1 LGQVT
6 KTIGWTYAN
15 IESGRYSSPVSLSQ
29 FQFYKYFYQLL
40 DFMRKGFFSLLLFFL
55 CVDLS
60 AQQNQISGFDDSS
73 ISEELKT
80 ERTFDGLISRENIGL
95 TIRDLSS
102 EPHNLGSDGSKV
114 VAEKIQRKFRDY
126 GFDTHMD
133 IYQVLFPEPTMRILE
148 MTAPYAYRALLKEPA
163 LKEDATSGQSGQLPT
178 YNAWSAD
185 GDVTSELVYVNYG
198 LNADYEELAKMGIDV
213 KGKIVIARYGQS
225 WRGIKPKIAQE
236 HGAIGCIIYS
246 DPKDDGYYQ
255 GDVYPKGAFK
265 NEFGVQR
272 GSVMDMVIYPGDP
285 LTPGIGATKDAK
297 RYASHLDA
305 PNLLKIP
312 VLPISYHDAKP
323 LLEALAGP
331 VAPEGWRGA
340 LPITYHV
347 GPGKSTVHLKL
358 QFDWKLVPCY
368 DVIAMIKGSEFSD
381 EWVIRGNHHD
391 AWVNGA
397 MDPVSGQASML
408 EEAKA
413 LGTLVK
419 SGWRPKRTII
429 YCAWDG
435 EEPALLGS
443 TEWVEDHAALLQQN
457 TVVYINSD
465 ENGRG
470 FLNAGGSHALE
481 GVVDEVA
488 KNVTDPQTGVSIYE
502 RQKAHKIATATSP
515 QLAKEVMDKTSLHL
529 EALGTGSDFSP
540 FLQHLG
546 IPSVDLGFSGE
557 DNGGSY
563 HSIYDS
569 YDNYIRFID
578 PGFYY
583 CASLSKIA
591 GHVSLRMLDADVLP
605 FDFRILYREI
615 KSYTTELQTLI
626 SNLRETTSINNEI
639 IRKKYL
645 IIASDTA
652 KPFFPNPVKQ
662 EVPYIDF
669 SPLEN
674 ALASLAKSSDHA
686 FEMLRN
692 SGFNA
697 EQKKILNKRL
707 YRAEQSLLLDE
718 GLPLRPWYKHVLY
731 APGYYTG
738 YAVKTLPGI
747 RESIEQR
754 NFTEAQTGIKK
765 AAIAINKLA
774 EYLSAL

>member
-1 LGQVT
+1 MRTGFLVLLF
-6 KTIGWTYAN
+6 
-15 IESGRYSSPVSLSQ
+15 VSLHSG
-29 FQFYKYFYQLL
+29 LT
-40 DFMRKGFFSLLLFFL
+40 
-55 CVDLS
+55 
-60 AQQNQISGFDDSS
+60 AQQNQISGFNDSS
-73 ISEELKT
+73 GREELKK
-80 ERTFDGLISRENIGL
+80 EKAFDDLINRENIGQ

-102 EPHNLGSDGSKV
+102 EPHNLGSTGSKE
-114 VAEKIQRKFRDY
+114 VADKIQQKFRDY
-126 GFDTHMD
+126 GFETHIDT
-133 IYQVLFPEPTMRILE
+133 YQVLFPEPRIRVLE
-148 MTAPYAYRALLKEPA
+148 MTSPLVYRAILKEPA
-163 LKEDATSGQSGQLPT
+163 LKEDLTSGQQGQLPT

-185 GDVTSELVYVNYG
+185 GNVTAELVYVNYG
-198 LNADYEELAKMGIDV
+198 LQEDYEVLARMGIDV
-213 KGKIVIARYGQS
+213 KDKIVIARYGQS

-255 GDVYPKGAFK
+255 GDIYPKGSFK
-265 NEFGVQR
+265 NEYGVQR

-323 LLEALAGP
+323 LLEALTGP
-331 VAPEGWRGA
+331 VVPENWRGA

-347 GPGKSTVHLKL
+347 GPGKSTVHLQL

-368 DVIAMIKGSEFSD
+368 DVVAMIRGSEFPD

-397 MDPVSGQASML
+397 MDPISGQASML

-413 LGTLVK
+413 IGALVK
-419 SGWRPKRTII
+419 SGWKPKRTIV

-435 EEPALLGS
+435 EEPALVGS
-443 TEWVEDHAALLQQN
+443 TEWVEDHAELLQKN

-481 GVVDEVA
+481 GMVDEVA
-488 KNVTDPQTGVSIYE
+488 KNINDPQTGVSIYE
-502 RQKAHKIATATSP
+502 RLKAHKIATAENSS
-515 QLAKEVMDKTSLHL
+515 QAKEFMEKTSLHL

-546 IPSVDLGFSGE
+546 IPSINLEFTGE
-557 DNGGSY
+557 DKGGSY

-591 GHVSLRMLDADVLP
+591 GHISLRMLNAEILP
-605 FDFRILYREI
+605 FDFRILFKEI
-615 KSYTTELQTLI
+615 KSYTSELQRLI
-626 SNLRETTSINNEI
+626 ANLRETTSINNEI
-639 IRKKYL
+639 LRKKYL
-645 IIASDTA
+645 IIASDPA
-652 KPFFPNPVKQ
+652 LPYFPAAPKQ

-674 ALASLAKSSDHA
+674 AVTSLGKSSEHV
-686 FEMLRN
+686 FEVVENKKL
-692 SGFNA
+692 NA
-697 EQKKILNKRL
+697 IQKDSLNRML
-707 YRAEQSLLLDE
+707 YRAEQELLLDN

-738 YAVKTLPGI
+738 YSVKTLPGI

-754 NFTEAQTGIKK
+754 NFPEAETGIRQ
-765 AAIAINKLA
+765 AANAINKLS

>member
-1 LGQVT
+1 VDPFPERPLH
-6 KTIGWTYAN
+6 
-15 IESGRYSSPVSLSQ
+15 
-29 FQFYKYFYQLL
+29 FQFYKYFYSYLKN
-40 DFMRKGFFSLLLFFL
+40 MRKGFFVLMFVSQYTILP
-55 CVDLS
+55 
-60 AQQNQISGFDDSS
+60 AQQNRISGFNDSS
-73 ISEELKT
+73 AGQELKK
-80 ERTFDGLISRENIGL
+80 EKAFDDLISRENIGL

-102 EPHNLGSDGSKV
+102 VPHNLGSAGSKE
-114 VAEKIQRKFRDY
+114 VADKIQQKLRDY

-133 IYQVLFPEPTMRILE
+133 VYQVLFPEPKIRILE
-148 MTAPYAYRALLKEPA
+148 MTAPLTYRAELKEPA
-163 LKEDATSGQSGQLPT
+163 LKEDATSGQQGQLPT

-185 GDVTSELVYVNYG
+185 GNVTAELVYVNYG
-198 LNADYEELAKMGIDV
+198 LHADYEELAKMGIDV

-255 GDVYPKGAFK
+255 GDVYPKGSFK

-323 LLEALAGP
+323 LLEALTGP
-331 VAPEGWRGA
+331 VAPDNWRGA
-340 LPITYHV
+340 LPITYHT
-347 GPGKSTVHLKL
+347 GPGKSTVHLQLK
-358 QFDWKLVPCY
+358 FDWKLVPCY
-368 DVIAMIKGSEFSD
+368 DVVGIIKGTQFPD

-397 MDPVSGQASML
+397 MDPISGQASML
-408 EEAKA
+408 EEARA
-413 LGTLVK
+413 IGALVK
-419 SGWRPKRTII
+419 SGWRPKRTIV

-435 EEPALLGS
+435 EEPALVGS
-443 TEWVEDHAALLQQN
+443 TEWVEDHAALLQKN

-470 FLNAGGSHALE
+470 FLNAGGSHALQ
-481 GVVDEVA
+481 GMVDEVA
-488 KNVTDPQTGVSIYE
+488 KNITDPQTGVSLYE
-502 RQKAHKIATATSP
+502 RLKAHKIATATSLL
-515 QLAKEVMDKTSLHL
+515 QAKEFMEKTSLHL

-546 IPSVDLGFSGE
+546 IPSINLEFTGE
-557 DNGGSY
+557 DKGGSY

-591 GHVSLRMLDADVLP
+591 GHISLRMLDADVLP
-605 FDFRILYREI
+605 FDFRILYKEV
-615 KSYTTELQTLI
+615 KSYTSELQTLI
-626 SNLRETTSINNEI
+626 ANLRETTSINNEI

-645 IIASDTA
+645 IIASDPTM
-652 KPFFPNPVKQ
+652 PFFPTGAKQ

-674 ALASLAKSSDHA
+674 AVTSLGKSSDHA
-686 FEMLRN
+686 SEVMENRGL
-692 SGFNA
+692 NA
-697 EQKKILNKRL
+697 SQKDSLNRML
-707 YRAEQSLLLDE
+707 YRAEQELLLDQ

-754 NFTEAQTGIKK
+754 NFPEAETGIKQ
-765 AAIAINKLA
+765 AAYAINKLA
-774 EYLSAL
+774 GYLSAL

>member
-1 LGQVT
+1 ML
-6 KTIGWTYAN
+6 
-15 IESGRYSSPVSLSQ
+15 
-29 FQFYKYFYQLL
+29 
-40 DFMRKGFFSLLLFFL
+40 KGFLILILVSVYNILP
-55 CVDLS
+55 
-60 AQQNQISGFDDSS
+60 AQQIKISGFGDSS
-73 ISEELKT
+73 AVNELQNEKA
-80 ERTFDGLISRENIGL
+80 FDNLISRENIGL

-102 EPHNLGSDGSKV
+102 VPHNLGSAGSRE
-114 VAEKIQRKFRDY
+114 VAEKIQQKFRDY
-126 GFDTHMD
+126 GFDVRMD
-133 IYQVLFPEPTMRILE
+133 VYQVLFPEPKIRILE
-148 MTAPYAYRALLKEPA
+148 MTAPQIYRALLKEPA
-163 LKEDATSGQSGQLPT
+163 LKEDATSGQQNQLPT

-185 GDVTSELVYVNYG
+185 GNVTAALVYVNYG

-255 GDVYPKGAFK
+255 GDVYPKGSFK
-265 NEFGVQR
+265 NEYGVQR

-285 LTPGIGATKDAK
+285 LTPGVGATKDAK
-297 RYASHLDA
+297 RYPSHLDA

-323 LLEALAGP
+323 LLEALTGP
-331 VAPEGWRGA
+331 VAPDAWRGA

-347 GPGKSTVHLKL
+347 GPGKSTVHLEL
-358 QFDWKLVPCY
+358 QFDWKMVPCY
-368 DVIAMIKGSEFSD
+368 DVIAMIKGSEFPN

-397 MDPVSGQASML
+397 MDPISGQAAML
-408 EEAKA
+408 EEAKSMGA
-413 LGTLVK
+413 LVK
-419 SGWRPKRTII
+419 SGWRPKRTIV

-435 EEPALLGS
+435 EEPALVGS
-443 TEWVEDHAALLQQN
+443 TEWVEDHATVLQQN

-481 GVVDEVA
+481 GMVDEVA
-488 KNVTDPQTGVSIYE
+488 KNVIDPQTGVSVYE
-502 RQKAHKIATATSP
+502 RLMAHKIATAASP
-515 QLAKEVMDKTSLHL
+515 ELAKENMDKTSLHL

-546 IPSVDLGFSGE
+546 IPSIDLGFSGE

-569 YDNYIRFID
+569 YDNFIRFID

-583 CASLSKIA
+583 CASLSKMA
-591 GHVSLRMLDADVLP
+591 GHVSLRMLNADVLP
-605 FDFRILYREI
+605 FDFRILHKEI
-615 KSYTTELQTLI
+615 KSYAEELQALI
-626 SNLRETTSINNEI
+626 SKLRETTSITNEI
-639 IRKKYL
+639 IRRKYL
-645 IIASDTA
+645 LIASDTA
-652 KPFFPNPVKQ
+652 KPYFPAAVKQ
-662 EVPYIDF
+662 EVPFIDF

-674 ALASLAKSSDHA
+674 AITNLGRASDHA
-686 FEMLRN
+686 FELLKNKELSTKQKDSLSRN
-692 SGFNA
+692 F
-697 EQKKILNKRL
+697 
-707 YRAEQSLLLDE
+707 YRAEQELLLE
-718 GLPLRPWYKHVLY
+718 KGLPLRPWYKHVLY

-738 YAVKTLPGI
+738 YSVKTLPGI

-754 NFTEAQTGIKK
+754 NFEEAEAGIQQ
-765 AAIAINKLA
+765 AASAINKLA
-774 EYLSAL
+774 NHLSAL

>member
-1 LGQVT
+1 
-6 KTIGWTYAN
+6 
-15 IESGRYSSPVSLSQ
+15 
-29 FQFYKYFYQLL
+29 
-40 DFMRKGFFSLLLFFL
+40 MRKTFLFLLLATANSFL
-55 CVDLS
+55 MGQS
-60 AQQNQISGFDDSS
+60 AQITGFSDTRAMA
-73 ISEELKT
+73 ELKT
-80 ERTFDGLISRENIGL
+80 EKAFDTLIDRKNIGM

-102 EPHNLGSDGSKV
+102 VPHNLGSAGSRE
-114 VAEKIQRKFRDY
+114 VAEKIQQKFRES
-126 GFDTHMD
+126 GFETRMD
-133 IYQVLFPEPTMRILE
+133 VYQVLFPVPRIRILE
-148 MTAPYAYRALLKEPA
+148 MTAPGSYHALLQEPA
-163 LKEDATSGQSGQLPT
+163 LAADASSGQKGQLPT

-185 GDVTSELVYVNYG
+185 GNVNAELVYVNYG

-236 HGAIGCIIYS
+236 HGAVGCIIYS

-255 GDVYPKGAFK
+255 GDVYPKGAYK
-265 NEFGVQR
+265 NEYGVQR

-285 LTPGIGATKDAK
+285 LTPGVGATASAK
-297 RYASHLDA
+297 RFASHLDA

-312 VLPISYHDAKP
+312 VLPISYHDAQP
-323 LLEALAGP
+323 LLENLTGP
-331 VAPEGWRGA
+331 VAPENWRGA
-340 LPITYHV
+340 LPFTYHV
-347 GPGKSTVHLKL
+347 GPGKSVVHLEL
-358 QFDWKLVPCY
+358 QFDWNMVSCY
-368 DVIAMIKGSEFSD
+368 DVIATIKGSEYPD

-397 MDPVSGQASML
+397 QDPISGQAAML

-413 LGTLVK
+413 IGKLVK
-419 SGWRPKRTII
+419 SGWKPKRTIV

-435 EEPALLGS
+435 EEPALVGS
-443 TEWVEDHAALLQQN
+443 TEWVEDHAAVLQKN

-470 FLNAGGSHALE
+470 FLEAGGSHALE
-481 GVVDEVA
+481 ILVDEVA
-488 KNVTDPQTGVSIYE
+488 KGVTDPQTNVSIYE
-502 RQKAHKIATATSP
+502 RLKAHQVATAATP
-515 QLAKEVMDKTSLHL
+515 VLAKEIMDKNRLSL

-546 IPSVDLGFSGE
+546 IPSLNLGFSGE
-557 DNGGSY
+557 DKSGDY

-569 YDNYIRFID
+569 YDNFTRFID

-583 CASLSKIA
+583 CAALSKTA
-591 GHVSLRMLDADVLP
+591 GHITLRMADADLLP
-605 FDFRILYREI
+605 FDFGVLAKQI
-615 KSYTTELQTLI
+615 KTYTTELQKLI
-626 SNLRETTSINNEI
+626 TELRENTSINNEI

-645 IIASDTA
+645 IIAADSA
-652 KPFFPNPVKQ
+652 KPFFPAALKP

-674 ALASLAKSSDHA
+674 AVS
-686 FEMLRN
+686 N
-692 SGFNA
+692 
-697 EQKKILNKRL
+697 LNKAADSLSLVFKNNNLSEKQKDSINQKL
-707 YRAEQSLLLDE
+707 YRAEQVLLLDQ

-754 NFTEAQTGIKK
+754 NFTQAETEIKR
-765 AAIAINKLA
+765 AAFSINQLA
-774 EYLSAL
+774 AYLEKP

>member
-1 LGQVT
+1 
-6 KTIGWTYAN
+6 
-15 IESGRYSSPVSLSQ
+15 
-29 FQFYKYFYQLL
+29 
-40 DFMRKGFFSLLLFFL
+40 MRKPFLFLLLATAHTFL
-55 CVDLS
+55 MGQS
-60 AQQNQISGFDDSS
+60 PQITGFSDSHALA
-73 ISEELKT
+73 ELKN
-80 ERTFDGLISRENIGL
+80 EKTFDLLIDRNSIGI

-102 EPHNLGSDGSKV
+102 VPHNLGSAGSRE
-114 VAEKIQRKFRDY
+114 VAEKIQQRFREA
-126 GFDTHMD
+126 GFETRMD
-133 IYQVLFPEPTMRILE
+133 VYQVLFPEPKIRILD
-148 MTAPYAYRALLKEPA
+148 MTAPLSYQALLKEPA
-163 LKEDATSGQSGQLPT
+163 LAEDSSSGQKGQLPT

-185 GDVTSELVYVNYG
+185 GNVKAELVYVNYG
-198 LNADYEELAKMGIDV
+198 LTADYEDLAKMGIDV

-265 NEFGVQR
+265 NEYGVQR

-285 LTPGIGATKDAK
+285 LTPGVGATPSAK
-297 RYASHLDA
+297 RLPSHQDA

-312 VLPISYHDAKP
+312 VLPISYHDALP
-323 LLEALAGP
+323 LLENLTGP
-331 VAPEGWRGA
+331 VAPENWRGA

-347 GPGKSTVHLKL
+347 GPGKSVVHLEL
-358 QFDWKLVPCY
+358 AFDWNMVSCY
-368 DVIAMIKGSEFSD
+368 DVIATMKGSEYPD

-397 MDPVSGQASML
+397 QDPISGQAAML

-413 LGTLVK
+413 IGKLVR
-419 SGWRPKRTII
+419 SGWKPKRTIV

-435 EEPALLGS
+435 EEPALVGS
-443 TEWVEDHAALLQQN
+443 TEWAEDHASVLQKN

-470 FLNAGGSHALE
+470 FLEAGGSHAL
-481 GVVDEVA
+481 GDLVDEVA
-488 KNVTDPQTGVSIYE
+488 KGVTDPQTNVSIYE
-502 RQKAHKIATATSP
+502 RFKAHQTATAATP
-515 QLAKEVMDKTSLHL
+515 ALAKEMMEKKKLSL

-546 IPSVDLGFSGE
+546 IPSLNLGFSGE
-557 DNGGSY
+557 DKSGDY

-569 YDNYIRFID
+569 YDNFARFID

-583 CASLSKIA
+583 CAALSKTA
-591 GHVSLRMLDADVLP
+591 GHVTLRMADADLLP
-605 FDFRILYREI
+605 FDFRILAKQI
-615 KSYTTELQTLI
+615 KTYTTELQKLI
-626 SNLRETTSINNEI
+626 TDLRENTSISNEI

-645 IIASDTA
+645 VLAADSA
-652 KPFFPNPVKQ
+652 KPFFPAAVKP

-674 ALASLAKSSDHA
+674 AVSDLDKAADSL
-686 FEMLRN
+686 
-692 SGFNA
+692 SGIFTNNNLT
-697 EQKKILNKRL
+697 EKQKDSLNQKL
-707 YRAEQSLLLDE
+707 YRAEQTLLLDQ

-738 YAVKTLPGI
+738 YAVKTLPGV

-754 NFTEAQTGIKK
+754 NFNQAEAEIKR
-765 AAIAINKLA
+765 AAFSIKQLADYLNKP
-774 EYLSAL
+774 